1 MIRNIVNILIMVY
14 NGYKTINLIKLQLS
28 FDHIHCF
35 IIKIE
40 RKMLMRAD
48 ELKMISIVQ
57 HFPDDRIDN
66 ISQITREEIERSGV
80 KFQKGSRIAI
90 TAGSRGI
97 SNIATIIK
105 AIVDHVRSQGAYPFI
120 IPAMGSHGGATAQGQ
135 RKVLEHY
142 GITEETMGV
151 PIVSSMDVVSIPSD

>member
-28 FDHIHCF
+28 FDHIHGF

-105 AIVDHVRSQGAYPFI
+105 AIVDHVRSQGAYPLLYLY
-120 IPAMGSHGGATAQGQ
+120 GSHGGATAQGQ